1 MSMSKPAAT
10 LFYTATSCGAASF
23 ISAHRAGLLGTALN
37 AYKADIYTKKVFE
50 GPLAGSDFL
59 AVNPKGNVP
68 TIVLPDG
75 TVLNENV
82 ATLQWIA
89 DQAGGKVGPVEGSQ
103 RYLLA
108 TKLSWVSSEMHA
120 ICAPLFH
127 SNLSPEVRAFVLAAY
142 NKKLQYLNQVELEGK
157 PFLVGNDFSVAD
169 AYAYIVLT
177 WARGLKLDLSQYANV
192 QQYVDRIAG
201 LDYVKQGK
209 QLI

>member
-1 MSMSKPAAT
+1 MSKQAAS

-23 ISAHRAGLLGTALN
+23 ISAHRAGLLGTVLN
-37 AYKADIYTKKVFE
+37 AYKADIHTKKVLQ

-68 TIVLPDG
+68 TIVLSDG

-103 RYLLA
+103 KYLLA

-120 ICAPLFH
+120 ICAPLFNP
-127 SNLSPEVRAFVLAAY
+127 SLSPEVRGYVLGAY

-157 PFLVGNDFSVAD
+157 AFLVGNDFSVAD
-169 AYAYIVLT
+169 AYAYVVLL

-201 LDYVKQGK
+201 LDHVQQAK
-209 QLI
+209 QLMK